1 MTAPAAQLTEEFL
14 ADARRRVE
22 RHLDLLLGPRAG
34 APAGFVEALRYA
46 VLGGG
51 KRTRP
56 MLVLASGD
64 ASSPL
69 PLARDGEVAEHLL
82 AAACAIEMIHTFSLI
97 HDDLPSLDNDDLR
110 RGRPTLHRK
119 FDEATAI
126 LAGDALLTLA
136 YEVLSD
142 SVDSPDAARAIAV
155 VSKAVGLEG
164 MISGQVLDLTA
175 QGSRVDGETLHR
187 IHALKTGALITASC
201 EVGGILARA
210 PEASICRLREFGR
223 ELGLAFQIVDDILD
237 VEGSARELGK
247 SPGKDA
253 EAGKATFPAMWGI
266 DQSRKMAAERVD
278 LACAAVAAFGERGC
292 HLGAIAR
299 SVLSRKT

>member
-1 MTAPAAQLTEEFL
+1 MTPAARSTDEFL
-14 ADARRRVE
+14 SESRLRVE
-22 RHLDLLLGPRAG
+22 RRLDLLLGPRVA
-34 APAGFVEALRYA
+34 APARFVEALRYA

-51 KRTRP
+51 KRFRP
-56 MLVLASGD
+56 ILVLASGD
-64 ASSPL
+64 ASSPQ
-69 PLARDGEVAEHLL
+69 PLDQDGEVAGGLL
-82 AAACAIEMIHTFSLI
+82 TGACAIEMIHTFSLI

-126 LAGDALLTLA
+126 LAGDALLNLA
-136 YEVLSD
+136 YEVLANA
-142 SVDSPDAARAIAV
+142 VDSLESARAIAV

-164 MISGQVLDLTA
+164 MISGQVLDLAA
-175 QGSRVDGETLHR
+175 QGSAVDGETIHR
-187 IHALKTGALITASC
+187 IHALKTGALIAASC
-201 EVGGILARA
+201 EVGGILSRA
-210 PEASICRLREFGR
+210 PEASIHRLREFGR

-253 EAGKATFPAMWGI
+253 ESGKATFPAMWGI
-266 DQSRKMAAERVD
+266 DRARRMAAERVE
-278 LACAAVAAFGERGC
+278 LACAAAAAFGERGC
-292 HLGAIAR
+292 HLEAIAR